1 MCGKL
6 LKAESRL
13 WTFVRVA
20 GVEPT
25 NNTAERSI
33 RPAALWRKTSF
44 GVRSERGRKFVER
57 MLTVRA
63 SRRLRGISVVEF
75 VKNAV
80 TAKRNGHSAPS
91 LLIPGNQ
98 PIAS

>member
-13 WTFVRVA
+13 WTFVRGT

-33 RPAALWRKTSF
+33 RPAVLWRKISF
-44 GVRSERGRKFVER
+44 GVQSQRGRKFAER
-57 MLTVRA
+57 MLTVRI
-63 SRRLRGISVVEF
+63 RNRLRGGSVVEF

-80 TAKRNGHSAPS
+80 AAKQTGGDAPS
-91 LLIPGNQ
+91 LLTKHIQ
-98 PIAS
+98 TMAS